1 MYLLYQETNKH
12 TYIKCNYKDQLQ
24 KKIVGAIDIQSESV
38 VNVTCL
44 PEQVVLVP
52 EAPESINFVSFD
64 NETKISETG
73 FTFMFGSWI

>member
-1 MYLLYQETNKH
+1 
-12 TYIKCNYKDQLQ
+12 
-24 KKIVGAIDIQSESV
+24 VGAIDIQSESV
-38 VNVTCL
+38 VNITCL

>member
-1 MYLLYQETNKH
+1 M
-12 TYIKCNYKDQLQ
+12 
-24 KKIVGAIDIQSESV
+24 GAIDIQTESV
-38 VNVTCL
+38 VNITCL
-44 PEQVVLVP
+44 PKQVVLVP

>member
-1 MYLLYQETNKH
+1 MQGKESEQELEEN
-12 TYIKCNYKDQLQ
+12 
-24 KKIVGAIDIQSESV
+24 VSEDEV
-38 VNVTCL
+38 PQGEEVE
-44 PEQVVLVP
+44 PEPEPEPEEEENSGEPEEEEEVP